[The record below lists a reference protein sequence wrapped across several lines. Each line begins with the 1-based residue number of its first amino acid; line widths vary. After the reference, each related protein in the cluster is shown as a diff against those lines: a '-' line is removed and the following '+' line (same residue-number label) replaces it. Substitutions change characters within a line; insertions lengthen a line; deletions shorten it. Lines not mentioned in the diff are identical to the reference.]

1 MDFNKMLE
9 KLTLSDK
16 VIGASAILLL
26 IFSFFPWYDFT
37 VSTTIAGVG
46 GGHVT
51 GGARSG
57 WSYFLFGIIPVL
69 LALIMLAQI
78 IVTRFTETKL
88 PDLPVTWAQVHV
100 IAGGLAAFLIF
111 LRLVLADSRGT
122 GGFSL
127 AGTGIHIAANRKFGL
142 FLAFLAAIGLVVGAV
157 LKLRE
162 PAAEA
167 GGATPPPAI

>member
-37 VSTTIAGVG
+37 VSSSIAGIHGTG
-46 GGHVT
+46 GG
-51 GGARSG
+51 RNG

-78 IVTRFTETKL
+78 IIVRFTETKL
-88 PDLPVTWAQVHV
+88 PDLPITWAQVHV
-100 IAGGLAAFLIF
+100 IAGGLAAFLIL
-111 LRLVLADSRGT
+111 LRVVLADSRGT

-127 AGTGIHIAANRKFGL
+127 AGTGIHVSANRKFGL
-142 FLAFLAAIGLVVGAV
+142 FLALLAAIGLVVGAV
-157 LKLRE
+157 MKMRE
-162 PAAEA
+162 PADAA
-167 GGATPPPAI
+167 GDTPPAI